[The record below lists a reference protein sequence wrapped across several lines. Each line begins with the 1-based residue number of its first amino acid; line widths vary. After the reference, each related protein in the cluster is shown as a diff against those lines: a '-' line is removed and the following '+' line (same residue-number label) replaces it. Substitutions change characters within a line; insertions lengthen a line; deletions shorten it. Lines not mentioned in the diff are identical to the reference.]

1 MSAWVGHWKYR
12 DEQDVAR
19 APRPVSDRGVLV
31 LVSVAHIGESG
42 KDRSFCLT
50 GPLKL
55 YISTSQLGVW
65 LCLTV
70 LITNEIEHLSVSL
83 LVIWVSS
90 FKYLFTSFAHFSVI
104 CLFLMIYRNSLYIRY
119 TALCRYIYCKY
130 FLLLCACLFTA
141 LTGFFDE
148 QILLLNVVK
157 FINLCFCSSGFCAL
171 F

>member
-1 MSAWVGHWKYR
+1 MSYSTMALIVPIIGYHFFGL
-12 DEQDVAR
+12 V
-19 APRPVSDRGVLV
+19 GVL
-31 LVSVAHIGESG
+31 LCSLIFSFSAMSWW
-42 KDRSFCLT
+42 SFCLT

-141 LTGFFDE
+141 LIGFFDE

-157 FINLCFCSSGFCAL
+157 FINLCFCGSGFCAL